1 MHLSPPPLPRPL
13 FSRSIIHTLSSSPA
27 ARPTRANIG
36 SSPTKRSLSREPEEE
51 LSDTDAAG
59 DSEQDE
65 ERSNQFDE
73 SHPFFQS
80 PRKRK
85 APTEPEIILVEDSDE
100 EGTDAEEEEE
110 RPEDDEEE
118 EDETVEDPNIRLNPD
133 KLNSSHYAFGRYLLA
148 FFDPKGSSYDHLG
161 DEYFEEKKVYDP
173 FDNDDDDEEE
183 ESYVEEDSM
192 HHPLQDDEEDEEDE
206 QPGITP
212 GLTSTSP
219 HTSSSS
225 LPPSS
230 PAKMPL
236 SSSPGWYL
244 ALSSESSQQ
253 SDLSALPF
261 LDPLSPSSHSSIIAS
276 HYPNR
281 KYTVTPAPPKARKHR
296 LRIKRLERRLEK
308 VKKEK
313 YLCEADEDEEEKAR
327 AKAKANA
334 KGAEEEVDELEE
346 DDDDDDTEF
355 VRPILKEGEIWDP
368 FGDEEEL

>member
-27 ARPTRANIG
+27 AARSTRVNIG
-36 SSPTKRSLSREPEEE
+36 SSPTKRSLSREPEE

-59 DSEQDE
+59 DSDQDE

-73 SHPFFQS
+73 NHPFFQS

-118 EDETVEDPNIRLNPD
+118 EDETAEDPNIRLNSD

-148 FFDPKGSSYDHLG
+148 FFDPKGSSYDHLI

-173 FDNDDDDEEE
+173 FDNDDDDDE

-192 HHPLQDDEEDEEDE
+192 HHPLQDDDEDEEDE

-212 GLTSTSP
+212 GLTSASP
-219 HTSSSS
+219 HTSSS

-327 AKAKANA
+327 ARAKAKANA